1 MHRIANIAVAFM
13 VAATLAKPCG
23 ATVVD
28 QGQNGFTIQQK
39 LHIAAATDKVYA
51 ALLAPGKWWSSDH
64 TFSHSAA
71 NLALDARAGG
81 CFCET
86 LPGGGSV
93 QHATV
98 AIAMPGAMLRL
109 RGPLGPFQG
118 QGVDAALT
126 FSLKAAG
133 DGTDLT
139 LDNVVGGYMQGGF
152 GKWPQAADGMLSDLV
167 EHLKYYAENG
177 KSEPPPAK

>member
-1 MHRIANIAVAFM
+1 MHRIAHIAIGLVI
-13 VAATLAKPCG
+13 AATLAEPCG
-23 ATVVD
+23 AAVVD
-28 QGQNGFTIQQK
+28 QIPDGFAIQQK
-39 LHIAAATDKVYA
+39 LHIAAPTDKVYA
-51 ALLAPGKWWSSDH
+51 ALLAPAKWWSPDH
-64 TFSHSAA
+64 TFSNSAA
-71 NLALDARAGG
+71 NLSLDARAGG

-98 AIAMPGAMLRL
+98 AIAMPGTLLRL

-126 FSLKAAG
+126 FTLKAAG

-139 LDNVVGGYMQGGF
+139 LDNVVGGYMKGGF
-152 GKWPQAADGMLSDLV
+152 GNWPAAADRMLATTIVRLKTFV
-167 EHLKYYAENG
+167 ETGSPDPK
-177 KSEPPPAK
+177 P